1 MKNNITQL
9 LTKNNIIKILITT
22 LFLLFPMIDILRS
35 TYIKDIEIF
44 NISIIEFVN
53 FVLIGLAFILTIPKI
68 NKKKKI
74 ILSIYIIA
82 FILYL
87 IFHIINTYNFNT
99 DIFMKANPD
108 FITETYYIIRVYI
121 LPILLI
127 IILFSNRDIFNKE
140 YYLNIL
146 KYLIIEISGLI
157 IVCNLLR
164 FSYSSYDDEMSLINR
179 TSFFDIFT
187 YEGKAKELL
196 TCGLFNSANQISI
209 ILFMLL
215 PLNIYNL
222 LNKKNIKSLILLL
235 MQTISMIIIGT
246 KVAAMGS
253 VLSLVATLFAY
264 FFFIIIKKEKINQ
277 KYLSYHLL
285 ALLIT
290 TIFIFI
296 SPFYQVMKSSISD
309 QDNFVNEDQE
319 TIDYAYQQLEKEL
332 TDKEF
337 VELLTEYNGVFKIS
351 SMFYRMYPIEN
362 DIDFW
367 KTLAKRDNRL
377 NNNYRIIKS
386 DIIERVKVRNNN
398 QKLDSLLGIGYTTNF
413 MDIEKDYI
421 YQYYLF
427 GLIGSFLLIGIYIYF
442 YIKNIFKLFQGK
454 YFKYEYC
461 LRILSSFFGL
471 VGCYF
476 SGHLFGWTSPMI
488 VLATTLCIGRVNE

>member
-1 MKNNITQL
+1 MKNNITKL
-9 LTKNNIIKILITT
+9 LNKNNIIKFLITT

-44 NISIIEFVN
+44 NISVIEFIN
-53 FVLIGLAFILTIPKI
+53 FMLIGIAFLLTIPKI

-74 ILSIYIIA
+74 IFSIYVIA
-82 FILYL
+82 FVLYL
-87 IFHIINTYNFNT
+87 VFHIINTYNFNI
-99 DIFMKANPD
+99 DIFTKATPD

-127 IILFSNRDIFNKE
+127 IVLFSNRDIFNKE
-140 YYLNIL
+140 YYLKIL

-164 FSYSSYDDEMSLINR
+164 FSYSSYDDEMALLNR
-179 TSFFDIFT
+179 TSFYDIFT
-187 YEGKAKELL
+187 YKGKAKELL

-215 PLNIYNL
+215 PLTIYNL
-222 LNKKNIKSLILLL
+222 HEHKNIKNLILLL
-235 MQTISMIIIGT
+235 VQTISMIIVGT

-253 VLSLVATLFAY
+253 VLVLIATLFAY
-264 FFFIIIKKEKINQ
+264 FFFIIIRKEKIDK
-277 KYLSYHLL
+277 KYLTYHLL

-296 SPFYQVMKSSISD
+296 SPFYQVMKSSISN
-309 QDNFVNEDQE
+309 QDNFVNEEQE
-319 TIDYAYQQLEKEL
+319 TIDYAYQKLEEDL

-337 VELLTEYNGVFKIS
+337 IELLTKYNGVFKIS

-362 DIDFW
+362 DIEFW

-377 NNNYRIIKS
+377 NNDYRIIKS

-398 QKLDSLLGIGYTTNF
+398 QKLDSLLGIGYTSNF

-427 GLIGSFLLIGIYIYF
+427 GIIGSILLIGVYIYF
-442 YIKNIFKLFQGK
+442 YIQNIFKLFKGK
-454 YFKYEYC
+454 YFEYEYC
-461 LRILSSFFGL
+461 LRILSSFIGL